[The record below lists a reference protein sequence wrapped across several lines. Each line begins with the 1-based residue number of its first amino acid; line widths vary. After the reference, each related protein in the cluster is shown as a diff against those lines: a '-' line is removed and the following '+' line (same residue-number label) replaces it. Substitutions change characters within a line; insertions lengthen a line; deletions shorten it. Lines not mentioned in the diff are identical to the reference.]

1 MEKILAIS
9 EMTYKKMKEPAFFLL
24 FLIAI
29 FIGYCVSEMD
39 VISFQ
44 QDDSALSVILAS
56 NKGIPLLA
64 GFVLILFISLLIAMF
79 FGATDIPR
87 DIESRMIM
95 IILTKPVKRTEYLIG
110 KYLGI
115 MIICLSFFITASLA
129 MIITHFA
136 ETGHFYNFSLLV
148 RQTYL
153 IFAIFPFVAM
163 TMMISTFLS
172 DIGAMIMASIY
183 LLFSICMSAM
193 SIFVDML
200 PNSLGVS
207 SYVHLIAYFF
217 PNYLYFFNSFR
228 IFGFVMVSLFAYSL
242 SLTFIF
248 LMIAAFRLNSR
259 DML

>member
-1 MEKILAIS
+1 MEQIFAIS
-9 EMTYKKMKEPAFFLL
+9 EMTYKKMKEPAFLLL
-24 FLIAI
+24 FIIAI

-39 VISFQ
+39 IISFQ

-64 GFVLILFISLLIAMF
+64 GFALILFISLLIAMF

-95 IILTKPVKRTEYLIG
+95 IILTKPVNRSEYLLG
-110 KYLGI
+110 KYIGI

-129 MIITHFA
+129 MIIAHFA
-136 ETGHFYNFSLLV
+136 KTGHSYNFYLLL
-148 RQTYL
+148 RQAYL

-172 DIGAMIMASIY
+172 DIVAMIMASIY
-183 LLFSICMSAM
+183 LLFAISMSAM

-200 PNSLGVS
+200 PNSLGIS
-207 SYVHLIAYFF
+207 SYVHLVAFFF

-228 IFGFVMVSLFAYSL
+228 LFGLVTVALFCYSI

-248 LMIAAFRLNSR
+248 LMIATWRLNCR
-259 DML
+259 DMI